1 MAEYGVTV
9 DGFNEKPFIEVR
21 KAMRDRWKQFY
32 PQADESDVA
41 PEQQLFATIAAEL
54 ADRGLEFPT
63 ESIWAALNEVYYAA
77 YILTAAGASLD
88 DVVAYRGMMRRPAT
102 YATTTVVTFG
112 ASGYTVPAG
121 TIVSTQDGL
130 EYFTTQEVTL
140 PSSGQEAIPVR
151 AMLPGPEYNR
161 AAGAINRTDDP
172 NISVSNAL
180 VEHTFTLAASGDSW
194 RSIPNDGAEGSY
206 QRLNIGWVGFPA
218 HVHSLKLQVQNPTN
232 SWVMAELQL
241 VILDDTT
248 GERLAKSPIK
258 RLSIEAL
265 EVQEVTF
272 EVGWNLLGADWIRL
286 VVVNLPTS
294 WGSVLVATKSTASGA
309 GNWYER
315 GIAQDFDLVVQIG
328 SRGGGPATGGAA
340 AETDAEL
347 RDRYFLGQFGGRSN
361 AESIRSELTKL
372 DGVLAVRIDT
382 NPTLQTDSRGLPP
395 LGSRITVWG
404 GDEEEIAEAIFRT
417 ASVEFMQFVGDQ
429 VVTITDEA
437 GQAHNIRFD
446 RPTEVP
452 IYLRISLVTGAHF
465 PEDGIPRLKDALVQI
480 IGGVDSEGREW
491 KGMGLGTSISVDK
504 LYGVGDNI
512 PGIARLTIEI
522 GRDPGALSDYVAIG
536 EQEIARTHPSLISFR

>member
-309 GNWYER
+309 GNWYEG

-347 RDRYFLGQFGGRSN
+347 RDRYFLGQFG
-361 AESIRSELTKL
+361 
-372 DGVLAVRIDT
+372 
-382 NPTLQTDSRGLPP
+382 
-395 LGSRITVWG
+395 
-404 GDEEEIAEAIFRT
+404 
-417 ASVEFMQFVGDQ
+417 VEFMQFVGDQ